1 MLYFLKKFVLIFICF
16 LTLTTIVP
24 WNTLETKAASTSWLE
39 QELDG
44 NEAFITE
51 TERVLSK
58 NREDITLADLETIQ
72 ELDIYGDASSIPD
85 KISDYKNLN
94 TLLALN
100 GTISE
105 IPTSITKLTKL
116 TRINVDNNNF
126 QEFPMILLQMP
137 SLSSIEINRNKIK
150 EIPSEITTLSPH
162 LGSLDVRYNELIT
175 LPDNIFTTEWE
186 SKLSLLT
193 TGNQLVSDIPAD
205 WLDNFN
211 QADNMLEFYNNPPND
226 YHQKQD
232 QLTYSGAR
240 IEVPLNTDLK
250 TLTPDKTKLGLKS
263 GRTLFEQHEFMYY
276 DDGTSNNILTN
287 GVATATGNGYITI
300 KSTLSTNSNPFAK
313 VRVPI
318 TVTPPVKGGDVTV
331 QYKDTTGVVLADS
344 ITLSGNVGENYTTTA
359 KTIAGYSLTT
369 TPTNANGTF
378 STNPQTVTYTYKKD
392 PIAQPVTVNYIDTD
406 GKTIAPTE
414 TLSGNVGE
422 NYTTTAKTIDGYSLT
437 TTPTNANGTFS
448 TNPQTV
454 TYTYKKDPIAQ
465 PVTVNYIDTDG
476 KTIAPTET
484 LSGNVGENYTTTA
497 KTIDGYSLTTTP
509 ANANGTFSTNPQ
521 TVTYTYTKD
530 PIAQPVTVNYIDTDG
545 KTIAPSET
553 LTGNISENYT
563 TTAKTIDG
571 YSLTTTPTNA
581 KGTFSTEPQ
590 IINYIYAKNA
600 ETAQPITVNY
610 RNSTGQKIAKSEVL
624 TGNIGESYS
633 TQPKTIAGYT
643 LTTIPP
649 NAKGTFTTNA
659 QTVTYM
665 YTPIAISALPVT
677 VNYLDENGKEIADS
691 VVLNGRVGEAYNTLA
706 KEIDGY
712 TLIKTPTNANGV
724 FSAEAQSI
732 DYIYRKNKPV
742 VIVNPPIKNPIIKI
756 DSSTNV
762 IKEETSV
769 LPKTGDSNPYNDFLA
784 GILLLSS
791 AMFLWKNHK

>member
-1 MLYFLKKFVLIFICF
+1 MKKFVLIFICF

-85 KISDYKNLN
+85 KISDYKNPN

-137 SLSSIEINRNKIK
+137 SLSSIEVNRNKIK

-205 WLDNFN
+205 WLDDFN

-232 QLTYSGAR
+232 QLTYTGAR
-240 IEVPLNTDLK
+240 LEVPLNTDLK

-331 QYKDTTGVVLADS
+331 QYKDTTGAVLADS
-344 ITLSGNVGENYTTTA
+344 T
-359 KTIAGYSLTT
+359 
-369 TPTNANGTF
+369 
-378 STNPQTVTYTYKKD
+378 
-392 PIAQPVTVNYIDTD
+392 
-406 GKTIAPTE
+406 
-414 TLSGNVGE
+414 
-422 NYTTTAKTIDGYSLT
+422 
-437 TTPTNANGTFS
+437 
-448 TNPQTV
+448 
-454 TYTYKKDPIAQ
+454 
-465 PVTVNYIDTDG
+465 
-476 KTIAPTET
+476 T

-545 KTIAPSET
+545 KTIAPTET
-553 LTGNISENYT
+553 LSGNIGENYT
-563 TTAKTIDG
+563 TTAKTIQG
-571 YSLTTTPTNA
+571 YTLTTTPANA
-581 KGTFSTEPQ
+581 NGTFSTEAQ
-590 IINYIYAKNA
+590 IINYIYEKNPDL
-600 ETAQPITVNY
+600 AQPITVDY
-610 RNSTGQKIAKSEVL
+610 RSSTGQKIAKSEVL

-643 LTTIPP
+643 LTTTPP

-659 QTVTYM
+659 QTVTYV

-724 FSAEAQSI
+724 FTAEAQSI

-742 VIVNPPIKNPIIKI
+742 VIVNPPIKNPVIKI
-756 DSSTNV
+756 NSSTNV

-791 AMFLWKNHK
+791 AMFLWKKHK

>member
-359 KTIAGYSLTT
+359 KTI
-369 TPTNANGTF
+369 
-378 STNPQTVTYTYKKD
+378 
-392 PIAQPVTVNYIDTD
+392 
-406 GKTIAPTE
+406 
-414 TLSGNVGE
+414 
-422 NYTTTAKTIDGYSLT
+422 DGYSLT
-437 TTPTNANGTFS
+437 TTPANANGTFS

-571 YSLTTTPTNA
+571 YSLTTTPANA

>member
-211 QADNMLEFYNNPPND
+211 QADNMLEFYNNPPSD

-344 ITLSGNVGENYTTTA
+344 I
-359 KTIAGYSLTT
+359 
-369 TPTNANGTF
+369 
-378 STNPQTVTYTYKKD
+378 
-392 PIAQPVTVNYIDTD
+392 
-406 GKTIAPTE
+406 

-571 YSLTTTPTNA
+571 YSLTTTPANA

-769 LPKTGDSNPYNDFLA
+769 LPKTAIPIHTMTFWQEFYYYLQRCFFGKIINKNRKDTFLF
-784 GILLLSS
+784 G
-791 AMFLWKNHK
+791 

>member
-44 NEAFITE
+44 NEAFIIE

-85 KISDYKNLN
+85 KISDYKNLH

-137 SLSSIEINRNKIK
+137 SLSSIEVNRNKIK

-240 IEVPLNTDLK
+240 LEVPLNTDLK

-331 QYKDTTGVVLADS
+331 QYKDTTGAVLADS
-344 ITLSGNVGENYTTTA
+344 T
-359 KTIAGYSLTT
+359 
-369 TPTNANGTF
+369 
-378 STNPQTVTYTYKKD
+378 
-392 PIAQPVTVNYIDTD
+392 
-406 GKTIAPTE
+406 

-454 TYTYKKDPIAQ
+454 TYTYTKDPIAQ

-484 LSGNVGENYTTTA
+484 LSGNIGENYTTTA
-497 KTIDGYSLTTTP
+497 KTIQGYTLTTTP
-509 ANANGTFSTNPQ
+509 A
-521 TVTYTYTKD
+521 
-530 PIAQPVTVNYIDTDG
+530 
-545 KTIAPSET
+545 
-553 LTGNISENYT
+553 
-563 TTAKTIDG
+563 
-571 YSLTTTPTNA
+571 NA
-581 KGTFSTEPQ
+581 KGTFSTEAQ
-590 IINYIYAKNA
+590 IINYIYEKNPDL
-600 ETAQPITVNY
+600 AQPITVNY
-610 RNSTGQKIAKSEVL
+610 RSSTGQKISKSEVL

-643 LTTIPP
+643 LTTTPP

-659 QTVTYM
+659 QTVTYV

-712 TLIKTPTNANGV
+712 TLIKTPTNAKGV

-732 DYIYRKNKPV
+732 DYIYCKNKPV

-756 DSSTNV
+756 NSSTNV
-762 IKEETSV
+762 IKEETST

>member
-116 TRINVDNNNF
+116 TRINLDNNNF

-137 SLSSIEINRNKIK
+137 SLSSIEVNRNKIK

-205 WLDNFN
+205 WLDDFN

-232 QLTYSGAR
+232 QLTYTGAR
-240 IEVPLNTDLK
+240 LEVPLNTDLK

-331 QYKDTTGVVLADS
+331 QYKDTTGAVLAD
-344 ITLSGNVGENYTTTA
+344 YT
-359 KTIAGYSLTT
+359 
-369 TPTNANGTF
+369 
-378 STNPQTVTYTYKKD
+378 
-392 PIAQPVTVNYIDTD
+392 
-406 GKTIAPTE
+406 

-454 TYTYKKDPIAQ
+454 TYTYTKDPIAQ
-465 PVTVNYIDTDG
+465 PVTVSYIDTDG

-484 LSGNVGENYTTTA
+484 LSGNIGENYTTTP
-497 KTIDGYSLTTTP
+497 KTIQGYTLTTTP
-509 ANANGTFSTNPQ
+509 A
-521 TVTYTYTKD
+521 
-530 PIAQPVTVNYIDTDG
+530 
-545 KTIAPSET
+545 
-553 LTGNISENYT
+553 
-563 TTAKTIDG
+563 
-571 YSLTTTPTNA
+571 NA
-581 KGTFSTEPQ
+581 KGTFSTEAQ
-590 IINYIYAKNA
+590 IINYIYEKNPDL
-600 ETAQPITVNY
+600 AQPVTVDY
-610 RNSTGQKIAKSEVL
+610 RSSTGQKIAKSEVL
-624 TGNIGESYS
+624 TGNIGASYS

-643 LTTIPP
+643 LTTTPP

-659 QTVTYM
+659 QTVTYV

-691 VVLNGRVGEAYNTLA
+691 VVLNGHVGEAYNTLA

-756 DSSTNV
+756 NSSTNV

-791 AMFLWKNHK
+791 AMFLWKKHK

>member
-1 MLYFLKKFVLIFICF
+1 MKKFVLIFICF

-44 NEAFITE
+44 NEAFIIE

-85 KISDYKNLN
+85 KISDYKNLH

-116 TRINVDNNNF
+116 TRINLDNNNF

-137 SLSSIEINRNKIK
+137 SLSSIEVNRNKIK

-211 QADNMLEFYNNPPND
+211 QADNMLEFYSNPPND

-240 IEVPLNTDLK
+240 LEVPLNTDLK

-313 VRVPI
+313 VQVPI

-331 QYKDTTGVVLADS
+331 QYKDTTGAVLADS
-344 ITLSGNVGENYTTTA
+344 TTL
-359 KTIAGYSLTT
+359 
-369 TPTNANGTF
+369 F
-378 STNPQTVTYTYKKD
+378 
-392 PIAQPVTVNYIDTD
+392 
-406 GKTIAPTE
+406 
-414 TLSGNVGE
+414 
-422 NYTTTAKTIDGYSLT
+422 
-437 TTPTNANGTFS
+437 
-448 TNPQTV
+448 
-454 TYTYKKDPIAQ
+454 
-465 PVTVNYIDTDG
+465 
-476 KTIAPTET
+476 
-484 LSGNVGENYTTTA
+484 GNVGENYTTTA

-545 KTIAPSET
+545 KTIAPTET
-553 LTGNISENYT
+553 LSGNIGENYT
-563 TTAKTIDG
+563 TTAKTIQG
-571 YSLTTTPTNA
+571 YTLTTTPANA

-590 IINYIYAKNA
+590 IINYIYEKNPDL
-600 ETAQPITVNY
+600 AQPITVNY
-610 RNSTGQKIAKSEVL
+610 RSSTGQKIAKSEVL

-643 LTTIPP
+643 LTTTPP

-659 QTVTYM
+659 QTVTYV

-712 TLIKTPTNANGV
+712 TLIKTPTNAKGV

-732 DYIYRKNKPV
+732 DYIYCKNKPV

-756 DSSTNV
+756 NSSTNV
-762 IKEETSV
+762 IKEETST

>member
-1 MLYFLKKFVLIFICF
+1 MKKFVLIFICF

-137 SLSSIEINRNKIK
+137 SLSSIEVNRNKIK

-205 WLDNFN
+205 WLDDFN

-232 QLTYSGAR
+232 QLTYTGAR
-240 IEVPLNTDLK
+240 LEVPLNTDLK

-331 QYKDTTGVVLADS
+331 QYKDTTGAVLADS
-344 ITLSGNVGENYTTTA
+344 T
-359 KTIAGYSLTT
+359 
-369 TPTNANGTF
+369 
-378 STNPQTVTYTYKKD
+378 
-392 PIAQPVTVNYIDTD
+392 
-406 GKTIAPTE
+406 

-454 TYTYKKDPIAQ
+454 TYTYTKDPIAQ

-484 LSGNVGENYTTTA
+484 LSGNIGENYTTTA
-497 KTIDGYSLTTTP
+497 KTIQGYTLTTTP
-509 ANANGTFSTNPQ
+509 A
-521 TVTYTYTKD
+521 
-530 PIAQPVTVNYIDTDG
+530 
-545 KTIAPSET
+545 
-553 LTGNISENYT
+553 
-563 TTAKTIDG
+563 
-571 YSLTTTPTNA
+571 NA

-590 IINYIYAKNA
+590 IINYIYEKNPDL
-600 ETAQPITVNY
+600 AQPITVDY
-610 RNSTGQKIAKSEVL
+610 RSSTGQKIAKSEVL
-624 TGNIGESYS
+624 TGNIGASYS

-643 LTTIPP
+643 LTTTPP

-659 QTVTYM
+659 QTVTYV

-724 FSAEAQSI
+724 FTAEAQSI

-742 VIVNPPIKNPIIKI
+742 VIVNPPIKNPVIKI
-756 DSSTNV
+756 NSSTNV

-791 AMFLWKNHK
+791 AMFLWKKHK

>member
-1 MLYFLKKFVLIFICF
+1 MKKFVLIFICF

-44 NEAFITE
+44 NEAFIIE

-85 KISDYKNLN
+85 KISDYKNLH

-116 TRINVDNNNF
+116 TRINLDNNNF

-137 SLSSIEINRNKIK
+137 SLSSIEVNRNKIK

-240 IEVPLNTDLK
+240 LEVPLNTDLK

-313 VRVPI
+313 VQVPI

-331 QYKDTTGVVLADS
+331 QYKDTTGAVLADS
-344 ITLSGNVGENYTTTA
+344 TTL
-359 KTIAGYSLTT
+359 
-369 TPTNANGTF
+369 F
-378 STNPQTVTYTYKKD
+378 
-392 PIAQPVTVNYIDTD
+392 
-406 GKTIAPTE
+406 
-414 TLSGNVGE
+414 
-422 NYTTTAKTIDGYSLT
+422 
-437 TTPTNANGTFS
+437 
-448 TNPQTV
+448 
-454 TYTYKKDPIAQ
+454 
-465 PVTVNYIDTDG
+465 
-476 KTIAPTET
+476 
-484 LSGNVGENYTTTA
+484 GNVGENYTTTA

-545 KTIAPSET
+545 KTIAPTET
-553 LTGNISENYT
+553 LSGNIGENYT
-563 TTAKTIDG
+563 TTAKTIQG
-571 YSLTTTPTNA
+571 YTLTTTPANA
-581 KGTFSTEPQ
+581 KGTFSTEAQ
-590 IINYIYAKNA
+590 IINYIYEKNPDL
-600 ETAQPITVNY
+600 AQPITVDY
-610 RNSTGQKIAKSEVL
+610 RSSTGQKIAKSEVL

-633 TQPKTIAGYT
+633 TQPKTIDGYT
-643 LTTIPP
+643 LTTTPP

-659 QTVTYM
+659 QTVTYV

-691 VVLNGRVGEAYNTLA
+691 VVLNGHVGEAYNTLA

-732 DYIYRKNKPV
+732 DYLYRKNKPV
-742 VIVNPPIKNPIIKI
+742 VIVNPPIKNPVIKI
-756 DSSTNV
+756 NSSTNV

-791 AMFLWKNHK
+791 AMFLWKKHK

>member
-1 MLYFLKKFVLIFICF
+1 MKKFVLIFICF

-44 NEAFITE
+44 NEAFIIE

-85 KISDYKNLN
+85 KISDYKNLH

-116 TRINVDNNNF
+116 TRINLDNNNF

-137 SLSSIEINRNKIK
+137 SLSSIEVNRNKIK

-240 IEVPLNTDLK
+240 LEVPLNTDLK

-313 VRVPI
+313 VQVPI

-331 QYKDTTGVVLADS
+331 QYKDTTGAVLADS
-344 ITLSGNVGENYTTTA
+344 T
-359 KTIAGYSLTT
+359 
-369 TPTNANGTF
+369 
-378 STNPQTVTYTYKKD
+378 
-392 PIAQPVTVNYIDTD
+392 
-406 GKTIAPTE
+406 

-454 TYTYKKDPIAQ
+454 TYTYTKDPIAQ

-484 LSGNVGENYTTTA
+484 LSGNIGENYTTTA
-497 KTIDGYSLTTTP
+497 KTIQGYTLTTTP
-509 ANANGTFSTNPQ
+509 A
-521 TVTYTYTKD
+521 
-530 PIAQPVTVNYIDTDG
+530 
-545 KTIAPSET
+545 
-553 LTGNISENYT
+553 
-563 TTAKTIDG
+563 
-571 YSLTTTPTNA
+571 NA
-581 KGTFSTEPQ
+581 KGTFSTEAQ
-590 IINYIYAKNA
+590 IINYIYEKNPDL
-600 ETAQPITVNY
+600 AQPITVDY
-610 RNSTGQKIAKSEVL
+610 RSSTGQKISKSEVL

-643 LTTIPP
+643 LTTTPP

-659 QTVTYM
+659 QTVTYV

-691 VVLNGRVGEAYNTLA
+691 VVLNGHVGEAYNTLA

-732 DYIYRKNKPV
+732 DYLYRKNKPV
-742 VIVNPPIKNPIIKI
+742 VIVNPPIKNPVIKI
-756 DSSTNV
+756 NSSTNV

-791 AMFLWKNHK
+791 AMFLWKKHK

>member
-1 MLYFLKKFVLIFICF
+1 MKKFVLIFICF

-359 KTIAGYSLTT
+359 KTI
-369 TPTNANGTF
+369 
-378 STNPQTVTYTYKKD
+378 
-392 PIAQPVTVNYIDTD
+392 
-406 GKTIAPTE
+406 
-414 TLSGNVGE
+414 
-422 NYTTTAKTIDGYSLT
+422 DGYSLT
-437 TTPTNANGTFS
+437 TTPTNSNGTFS

-530 PIAQPVTVNYIDTDG
+530 PITQPVTVNYIDTDG

-571 YSLTTTPTNA
+571 YSLTTTPANA

>member
-1 MLYFLKKFVLIFICF
+1 MKKFVLIFICF

-85 KISDYKNLN
+85 KISDYKNLH

-116 TRINVDNNNF
+116 TRINLDNNNF

-137 SLSSIEINRNKIK
+137 SLSSIEVNRNKIK

-205 WLDNFN
+205 WLDDFN

-232 QLTYSGAR
+232 QLTYTGAR
-240 IEVPLNTDLK
+240 LEVPLNTDLK

-331 QYKDTTGVVLADS
+331 QYKDTTGAVLADS
-344 ITLSGNVGENYTTTA
+344 TTLSGNVGE
-359 KTIAGYSLTT
+359 I
-369 TPTNANGTF
+369 
-378 STNPQTVTYTYKKD
+378 
-392 PIAQPVTVNYIDTD
+392 
-406 GKTIAPTE
+406 
-414 TLSGNVGE
+414 
-422 NYTTTAKTIDGYSLT
+422 YTTTAKTIDGYSLT
-437 TTPTNANGTFS
+437 TTS
-448 TNPQTV
+448 
-454 TYTYKKDPIAQ
+454 
-465 PVTVNYIDTDG
+465 
-476 KTIAPTET
+476 
-484 LSGNVGENYTTTA
+484 
-497 KTIDGYSLTTTP
+497 

-545 KTIAPSET
+545 KTIAPTET
-553 LTGNISENYT
+553 LSGNIGENYT
-563 TTAKTIDG
+563 TTAKTIQG
-571 YSLTTTPTNA
+571 YTLTTTPANA

-590 IINYIYAKNA
+590 IINYIYEKNPDL
-600 ETAQPITVNY
+600 AQPITVNY
-610 RNSTGQKIAKSEVL
+610 RSSTGQKIAKSEVL

-643 LTTIPP
+643 LTTPPP

-659 QTVTYM
+659 QTVTYV

-756 DSSTNV
+756 NSSTNV
-762 IKEETSV
+762 IKEETST

>member
-1 MLYFLKKFVLIFICF
+1 MKKFVLIFICF

-137 SLSSIEINRNKIK
+137 SLSSIEVNRNKIK

-205 WLDNFN
+205 WLDDFN

-232 QLTYSGAR
+232 QLTYTGAR
-240 IEVPLNTDLK
+240 LEVPLNTDLK

-331 QYKDTTGVVLADS
+331 QYKDTTGAVLADS
-344 ITLSGNVGENYTTTA
+344 T
-359 KTIAGYSLTT
+359 
-369 TPTNANGTF
+369 
-378 STNPQTVTYTYKKD
+378 
-392 PIAQPVTVNYIDTD
+392 
-406 GKTIAPTE
+406 

-454 TYTYKKDPIAQ
+454 TYTYTKDPIAQ

-484 LSGNVGENYTTTA
+484 LSGNIGENYTTTA
-497 KTIDGYSLTTTP
+497 KTIQGYTLTTTP
-509 ANANGTFSTNPQ
+509 A
-521 TVTYTYTKD
+521 
-530 PIAQPVTVNYIDTDG
+530 
-545 KTIAPSET
+545 
-553 LTGNISENYT
+553 
-563 TTAKTIDG
+563 
-571 YSLTTTPTNA
+571 NA
-581 KGTFSTEPQ
+581 KGTFSTEAQ
-590 IINYIYAKNA
+590 IINYIYEKNPDL
-600 ETAQPITVNY
+600 AQPITVDY
-610 RNSTGQKIAKSEVL
+610 RSPTDQKISKSEVL

-643 LTTIPP
+643 LTTTPP

-659 QTVTYM
+659 QTVTYV

-724 FSAEAQSI
+724 FTAEAQSI

-742 VIVNPPIKNPIIKI
+742 VIVNPPIKNPVIKI
-756 DSSTNV
+756 NSSTNV

-791 AMFLWKNHK
+791 AMFLWKKHK

>member
-137 SLSSIEINRNKIK
+137 SLSSIEVNRNKIK

-205 WLDNFN
+205 WLDDFN

-232 QLTYSGAR
+232 QLTYTGAR
-240 IEVPLNTDLK
+240 LEVPLNTDLK

-331 QYKDTTGVVLADS
+331 QYKDTTGAVLAD
-344 ITLSGNVGENYTTTA
+344 YT
-359 KTIAGYSLTT
+359 
-369 TPTNANGTF
+369 
-378 STNPQTVTYTYKKD
+378 
-392 PIAQPVTVNYIDTD
+392 
-406 GKTIAPTE
+406 

-454 TYTYKKDPIAQ
+454 TYTYTKDPIAQ

-484 LSGNVGENYTTTA
+484 LSGNIGENYTTTA
-497 KTIDGYSLTTTP
+497 KTIQGYTLTTTP
-509 ANANGTFSTNPQ
+509 ANA
-521 TVTYTYTKD
+521 
-530 PIAQPVTVNYIDTDG
+530 
-545 KTIAPSET
+545 
-553 LTGNISENYT
+553 
-563 TTAKTIDG
+563 
-571 YSLTTTPTNA
+571 
-581 KGTFSTEPQ
+581 KGSFSTEAQ
-590 IINYIYAKNA
+590 IINYIYEKNPDL
-600 ETAQPITVNY
+600 AQPITVDY
-610 RNSTGQKIAKSEVL
+610 RSSTGQKISKSEVL

-643 LTTIPP
+643 LTTTPP

-659 QTVTYM
+659 QTVTYV

-724 FSAEAQSI
+724 FTAEAQSI

-742 VIVNPPIKNPIIKI
+742 VIVNPPIKNPVIKI
-756 DSSTNV
+756 NSSTNV

-791 AMFLWKNHK
+791 AMFLWKKHK

>member
-1 MLYFLKKFVLIFICF
+1 MKKFVLIFICF

-85 KISDYKNLN
+85 KISDYKNLH

-116 TRINVDNNNF
+116 TRINLDNNNF

-137 SLSSIEINRNKIK
+137 SLSSIEVNRNKIK

-232 QLTYSGAR
+232 QLTYTGAR
-240 IEVPLNTDLK
+240 LEVPLNTDLK

-331 QYKDTTGVVLADS
+331 QYKDTTGAVLADS
-344 ITLSGNVGENYTTTA
+344 TTLSGNV
-359 KTIAGYSLTT
+359 
-369 TPTNANGTF
+369 
-378 STNPQTVTYTYKKD
+378 D
-392 PIAQPVTVNYIDTD
+392 
-406 GKTIAPTE
+406 
-414 TLSGNVGE
+414 E

-437 TTPTNANGTFS
+437 TTS
-448 TNPQTV
+448 
-454 TYTYKKDPIAQ
+454 
-465 PVTVNYIDTDG
+465 
-476 KTIAPTET
+476 
-484 LSGNVGENYTTTA
+484 
-497 KTIDGYSLTTTP
+497 

-545 KTIAPSET
+545 KTIAPTET
-553 LTGNISENYT
+553 LSGNIGENYT
-563 TTAKTIDG
+563 TTAKTIQG
-571 YSLTTTPTNA
+571 YTLTTTPANA
-581 KGTFSTEPQ
+581 KGTFSTEAQ
-590 IINYIYAKNA
+590 IINYIYEKNPDL
-600 ETAQPITVNY
+600 AQPITVNY
-610 RNSTGQKIAKSEVL
+610 RSSTGQKIAKSEIL
-624 TGNIGESYS
+624 TGNIGASYS

-643 LTTIPP
+643 LTTTPP

-659 QTVTYM
+659 QTVTYV

-756 DSSTNV
+756 NSSTNV
-762 IKEETSV
+762 IKEETST

>member
-1 MLYFLKKFVLIFICF
+1 MKKFVLIFICF

-359 KTIAGYSLTT
+359 KTI
-369 TPTNANGTF
+369 
-378 STNPQTVTYTYKKD
+378 
-392 PIAQPVTVNYIDTD
+392 
-406 GKTIAPTE
+406 
-414 TLSGNVGE
+414 
-422 NYTTTAKTIDGYSLT
+422 
-437 TTPTNANGTFS
+437 
-448 TNPQTV
+448 
-454 TYTYKKDPIAQ
+454 
-465 PVTVNYIDTDG
+465 
-476 KTIAPTET
+476 
-484 LSGNVGENYTTTA
+484 
-497 KTIDGYSLTTTP
+497 DGYSLTTTP

-571 YSLTTTPTNA
+571 YSLTTTPANA

-712 TLIKTPTNANGV
+712 TLIKTPTNSNGV

>member
-1 MLYFLKKFVLIFICF
+1 M
-16 LTLTTIVP
+16 LTTIVP

-44 NEAFITE
+44 NEAFIIE

-85 KISDYKNLN
+85 KISDYKNLH

-137 SLSSIEINRNKIK
+137 SLSSIEVNRNKIK

-205 WLDNFN
+205 WLDDFN

-232 QLTYSGAR
+232 QLTYTGAR
-240 IEVPLNTDLK
+240 LEVPLNTDLK

-313 VRVPI
+313 VQVPI

-331 QYKDTTGVVLADS
+331 QYKDTTGAVLAGS
-344 ITLSGNVGENYTTTA
+344 TTL
-359 KTIAGYSLTT
+359 
-369 TPTNANGTF
+369 F
-378 STNPQTVTYTYKKD
+378 
-392 PIAQPVTVNYIDTD
+392 
-406 GKTIAPTE
+406 
-414 TLSGNVGE
+414 
-422 NYTTTAKTIDGYSLT
+422 
-437 TTPTNANGTFS
+437 
-448 TNPQTV
+448 
-454 TYTYKKDPIAQ
+454 
-465 PVTVNYIDTDG
+465 
-476 KTIAPTET
+476 
-484 LSGNVGENYTTTA
+484 GNVGENYTTTA

-545 KTIAPSET
+545 KTIAPTET
-553 LTGNISENYT
+553 LSGNIGENYT
-563 TTAKTIDG
+563 TTAKTIQG
-571 YSLTTTPTNA
+571 YTLTTTPANA
-581 KGTFSTEPQ
+581 KGTFSTEAQ
-590 IINYIYAKNA
+590 IINYIYEKNPDL
-600 ETAQPITVNY
+600 AQPITVDY
-610 RNSTGQKIAKSEVL
+610 RSSTGQKIAKSEVL

-633 TQPKTIAGYT
+633 TQPKTIDGYT
-643 LTTIPP
+643 LTTTPP

-659 QTVTYM
+659 QTVTYV

-691 VVLNGRVGEAYNTLA
+691 VVLNGHVGEAYNTLA

-732 DYIYRKNKPV
+732 DYLYRKNKPV
-742 VIVNPPIKNPIIKI
+742 VIVNPPIKNPVIKI
-756 DSSTNV
+756 NSSTNV

-791 AMFLWKNHK
+791 AMFLWKKHK

>member
-44 NEAFITE
+44 NEAFIIE

-85 KISDYKNLN
+85 KISDYKNLH

-116 TRINVDNNNF
+116 TRINLDNNNF

-137 SLSSIEINRNKIK
+137 SLSSIEVNRNKIK

-240 IEVPLNTDLK
+240 LEVPLNTDLK

-331 QYKDTTGVVLADS
+331 QYKDTTGAVLADS
-344 ITLSGNVGENYTTTA
+344 TTLSGNVGENYTTTA
-359 KTIAGYSLTT
+359 KTI
-369 TPTNANGTF
+369 
-378 STNPQTVTYTYKKD
+378 
-392 PIAQPVTVNYIDTD
+392 
-406 GKTIAPTE
+406 E
-414 TLSGNVGE
+414 
-422 NYTTTAKTIDGYSLT
+422 
-437 TTPTNANGTFS
+437 
-448 TNPQTV
+448 
-454 TYTYKKDPIAQ
+454 
-465 PVTVNYIDTDG
+465 
-476 KTIAPTET
+476 
-484 LSGNVGENYTTTA
+484 
-497 KTIDGYSLTTTP
+497 GYSLTTTP

-545 KTIAPSET
+545 KTIAPTET
-553 LTGNISENYT
+553 LSGNIGENYT
-563 TTAKTIDG
+563 TTAKTIQG
-571 YSLTTTPTNA
+571 YTLTTTPANA
-581 KGTFSTEPQ
+581 KGNFSTEAQ
-590 IINYIYAKNA
+590 IINYIYEKNPDL
-600 ETAQPITVNY
+600 AQPITVDY
-610 RNSTGQKIAKSEVL
+610 RSSTGQKISKSEVL

-643 LTTIPP
+643 LTTTPP

-659 QTVTYM
+659 QTVTYV

-724 FSAEAQSI
+724 FTAEAQSI

-742 VIVNPPIKNPIIKI
+742 VIVNPPIKNPVIKI
-756 DSSTNV
+756 NSSTNV

-791 AMFLWKNHK
+791 AMFLWKKHK

>member
-1 MLYFLKKFVLIFICF
+1 MKKFVLIFICF

-85 KISDYKNLN
+85 KISDYKNLH

-116 TRINVDNNNF
+116 TRINLDNNNF

-137 SLSSIEINRNKIK
+137 FLSSIEVNRNKIK

-232 QLTYSGAR
+232 QLTYTGAR
-240 IEVPLNTDLK
+240 LEVPLNTDLK

-331 QYKDTTGVVLADS
+331 QYKDTTGAVLADS
-344 ITLSGNVGENYTTTA
+344 T
-359 KTIAGYSLTT
+359 
-369 TPTNANGTF
+369 
-378 STNPQTVTYTYKKD
+378 
-392 PIAQPVTVNYIDTD
+392 
-406 GKTIAPTE
+406 
-414 TLSGNVGE
+414 
-422 NYTTTAKTIDGYSLT
+422 
-437 TTPTNANGTFS
+437 
-448 TNPQTV
+448 
-454 TYTYKKDPIAQ
+454 
-465 PVTVNYIDTDG
+465 
-476 KTIAPTET
+476 T

-509 ANANGTFSTNPQ
+509 ANANGTFSTE
-521 TVTYTYTKD
+521 
-530 PIAQPVTVNYIDTDG
+530 A
-545 KTIAPSET
+545 
-553 LTGNISENYT
+553 
-563 TTAKTIDG
+563 
-571 YSLTTTPTNA
+571 
-581 KGTFSTEPQ
+581 Q
-590 IINYIYAKNA
+590 IINYIYEKNPDL
-600 ETAQPITVNY
+600 AQPITVNY
-610 RNSTGQKIAKSEVL
+610 RSSTGQKIAKSEIL
-624 TGNIGESYS
+624 TGNIGASYS

-643 LTTIPP
+643 LTTTPP

-659 QTVTYM
+659 QTVTYV

-756 DSSTNV
+756 NSSTNV
-762 IKEETSV
+762 IKEETST

>member
-1 MLYFLKKFVLIFICF
+1 MKKFVLIFICF
-16 LTLTTIVP
+16 LMLTTIVP

-44 NEAFITE
+44 NEAFIIE

-85 KISDYKNLN
+85 KISDYKNLH

-137 SLSSIEINRNKIK
+137 SLSSIEVNRNKIK

-240 IEVPLNTDLK
+240 LEVPLNTDLK

-331 QYKDTTGVVLADS
+331 QYKDTTGAVLADS
-344 ITLSGNVGENYTTTA
+344 T
-359 KTIAGYSLTT
+359 
-369 TPTNANGTF
+369 
-378 STNPQTVTYTYKKD
+378 
-392 PIAQPVTVNYIDTD
+392 
-406 GKTIAPTE
+406 

-454 TYTYKKDPIAQ
+454 TYTYTKDPIGQ
-465 PVTVNYIDTDG
+465 LVTVNYIDTDG

-484 LSGNVGENYTTTA
+484 LSGNIGENYTTTP
-497 KTIDGYSLTTTP
+497 KTIQGYTLTTTP
-509 ANANGTFSTNPQ
+509 A
-521 TVTYTYTKD
+521 
-530 PIAQPVTVNYIDTDG
+530 
-545 KTIAPSET
+545 
-553 LTGNISENYT
+553 
-563 TTAKTIDG
+563 
-571 YSLTTTPTNA
+571 NA

-590 IINYIYAKNA
+590 IINYIYEKNPDL
-600 ETAQPITVNY
+600 AQPITVDY
-610 RNSTGQKIAKSEVL
+610 RSSTGQKIAKSEVL
-624 TGNIGESYS
+624 TGNIGASYS

-643 LTTIPP
+643 LTTTPP

-659 QTVTYM
+659 QTVTYV

-712 TLIKTPTNANGV
+712 TLIKTPTNAKGV

-732 DYIYRKNKPV
+732 DYIYCKNKPV

-756 DSSTNV
+756 NSSTNV
-762 IKEETSV
+762 IKEETST

>member
-1 MLYFLKKFVLIFICF
+1 MKKFVLIFICF

-116 TRINVDNNNF
+116 TRINLDNNNF

-137 SLSSIEINRNKIK
+137 SLSSIEVNRNKIK

-205 WLDNFN
+205 WLDDFN

-232 QLTYSGAR
+232 QLTYTGAR
-240 IEVPLNTDLK
+240 LEVPLNTDLK

-287 GVATATGNGYITI
+287 GVATDTGNGYITI

-331 QYKDTTGVVLADS
+331 QYKDTTGAVLADS
-344 ITLSGNVGENYTTTA
+344 T
-359 KTIAGYSLTT
+359 
-369 TPTNANGTF
+369 
-378 STNPQTVTYTYKKD
+378 
-392 PIAQPVTVNYIDTD
+392 
-406 GKTIAPTE
+406 

-454 TYTYKKDPIAQ
+454 TYTYTKDPIAQ

-484 LSGNVGENYTTTA
+484 LSGNIGENYTTTA
-497 KTIDGYSLTTTP
+497 KTIQGYTLTTTP
-509 ANANGTFSTNPQ
+509 A
-521 TVTYTYTKD
+521 
-530 PIAQPVTVNYIDTDG
+530 
-545 KTIAPSET
+545 
-553 LTGNISENYT
+553 
-563 TTAKTIDG
+563 
-571 YSLTTTPTNA
+571 NA
-581 KGTFSTEPQ
+581 KGTFSTEAQ
-590 IINYIYAKNA
+590 IINYIYEKNPDI
-600 ETAQPITVNY
+600 AQPITVNY
-610 RNSTGQKIAKSEVL
+610 MSSTGQKIAKSEVL
-624 TGNIGESYS
+624 TGQVGEPYS

-643 LTTIPP
+643 LTTEPR
-649 NAKGTFTTNA
+649 NAKGTFTTNP

-691 VVLNGRVGEAYNTLA
+691 VVLTGNVGDSYDTLA
-706 KEIDGY
+706 KKIDGY
-712 TLIKTPTNANGV
+712 TLIETPENASGM
-724 FSAEAQSI
+724 FLAEAQSI
-732 DYIYRKNKPV
+732 NYVYHKNEQ
-742 VIVNPPIKNPIIKI
+742 IEIINPPIKKSTITVNSENNIIK
-756 DSSTNV
+756 
-762 IKEETSV
+762 ETTAA
-769 LPKTGDSNPYNDFLA
+769 LPPTGDSGSDNALIV

-791 AMFLWKNHK
+791 AMLLWKTRK

>member
-1 MLYFLKKFVLIFICF
+1 MKKFVLIFICF

-126 QEFPMILLQMP
+126 QEFPMILLQIP
-137 SLSSIEINRNKIK
+137 SLSSIEVNRNKIK

-205 WLDNFN
+205 WLDDFN

-232 QLTYSGAR
+232 QLTYTGAR
-240 IEVPLNTDLK
+240 LEVPLNTDLK

-331 QYKDTTGVVLADS
+331 QYKDTTGAVLADS
-344 ITLSGNVGENYTTTA
+344 T
-359 KTIAGYSLTT
+359 
-369 TPTNANGTF
+369 
-378 STNPQTVTYTYKKD
+378 
-392 PIAQPVTVNYIDTD
+392 
-406 GKTIAPTE
+406 
-414 TLSGNVGE
+414 
-422 NYTTTAKTIDGYSLT
+422 
-437 TTPTNANGTFS
+437 
-448 TNPQTV
+448 
-454 TYTYKKDPIAQ
+454 
-465 PVTVNYIDTDG
+465 
-476 KTIAPTET
+476 T

-545 KTIAPSET
+545 KTIAPTET
-553 LTGNISENYT
+553 LSGNIGENYT
-563 TTAKTIDG
+563 TTAKTIQG
-571 YSLTTTPTNA
+571 YTLTTTPANA
-581 KGTFSTEPQ
+581 KGTFSTEAQ
-590 IINYIYAKNA
+590 IINYIYEKNPDL
-600 ETAQPITVNY
+600 AQPITVDY
-610 RNSTGQKIAKSEVL
+610 RSSTGQKIAKSEVL

-643 LTTIPP
+643 LTTTPP

-659 QTVTYM
+659 QTVTYV

-742 VIVNPPIKNPIIKI
+742 VIVNPPIKNPVIKI
-756 DSSTNV
+756 NSSTNV

-791 AMFLWKNHK
+791 AMFLWKKHK

>member
-1 MLYFLKKFVLIFICF
+1 MKKFVLIFICF

-44 NEAFITE
+44 NEAFIIE

-85 KISDYKNLN
+85 KISDYKNLH

-116 TRINVDNNNF
+116 TRINLDNNNF

-137 SLSSIEINRNKIK
+137 SLSSIEVNRNKIK

-240 IEVPLNTDLK
+240 LEVPLNTDLK

-263 GRTLFEQHEFMYY
+263 SRTLFEQHEFMYY

-331 QYKDTTGVVLADS
+331 QYKDTTGAVLAD
-344 ITLSGNVGENYTTTA
+344 YT
-359 KTIAGYSLTT
+359 
-369 TPTNANGTF
+369 
-378 STNPQTVTYTYKKD
+378 
-392 PIAQPVTVNYIDTD
+392 
-406 GKTIAPTE
+406 

-454 TYTYKKDPIAQ
+454 TYTYTKDPIAQ

-484 LSGNVGENYTTTA
+484 LSGNIGENYTTTA
-497 KTIDGYSLTTTP
+497 KTIQGYTLTTTP
-509 ANANGTFSTNPQ
+509 ANA
-521 TVTYTYTKD
+521 
-530 PIAQPVTVNYIDTDG
+530 
-545 KTIAPSET
+545 
-553 LTGNISENYT
+553 
-563 TTAKTIDG
+563 
-571 YSLTTTPTNA
+571 
-581 KGTFSTEPQ
+581 KGSFSTEAQ
-590 IINYIYAKNA
+590 IINYIYEKNPDL
-600 ETAQPITVNY
+600 AQPITVDY
-610 RNSTGQKIAKSEVL
+610 RSSTGQKISKSEVL

-643 LTTIPP
+643 LTTTPP

-659 QTVTYM
+659 QTVTYV

-724 FSAEAQSI
+724 FTAEAQSI

-742 VIVNPPIKNPIIKI
+742 VIVNPPIKNPVIKI
-756 DSSTNV
+756 NSSTNV

-791 AMFLWKNHK
+791 AMFLWKKHK

>member
-1 MLYFLKKFVLIFICF
+1 MLKYKIQGVLYFLKKFVLIFICF

-137 SLSSIEINRNKIK
+137 SLSSIEVNRNKIK
-150 EIPSEITTLSPH
+150 EIPSEVTTLSPH

-205 WLDNFN
+205 WLDDFN

-232 QLTYSGAR
+232 QLTYTGAR
-240 IEVPLNTDLK
+240 LEVPLNTDLK

-331 QYKDTTGVVLADS
+331 QYKDTTGAVLADS
-344 ITLSGNVGENYTTTA
+344 T
-359 KTIAGYSLTT
+359 
-369 TPTNANGTF
+369 
-378 STNPQTVTYTYKKD
+378 
-392 PIAQPVTVNYIDTD
+392 
-406 GKTIAPTE
+406 

-437 TTPTNANGTFS
+437 TTS
-448 TNPQTV
+448 
-454 TYTYKKDPIAQ
+454 
-465 PVTVNYIDTDG
+465 
-476 KTIAPTET
+476 
-484 LSGNVGENYTTTA
+484 
-497 KTIDGYSLTTTP
+497 

-545 KTIAPSET
+545 KTIAPTET
-553 LTGNISENYT
+553 LSGNIGENYT
-563 TTAKTIDG
+563 TTAKTIQG
-571 YSLTTTPTNA
+571 YTLTTTPANA
-581 KGTFSTEPQ
+581 KGTFSTEAQ
-590 IINYIYAKNA
+590 IINYIYEKNPDL
-600 ETAQPITVNY
+600 AQPITVNY
-610 RNSTGQKIAKSEVL
+610 RSSTGQKIAKSEVL

-659 QTVTYM
+659 QTVTYV

-742 VIVNPPIKNPIIKI
+742 VIVNPPIKNPVIKI
-756 DSSTNV
+756 NSSTNV

>member
-1 MLYFLKKFVLIFICF
+1 MKKFVLIFICF

-116 TRINVDNNNF
+116 TRINLDNNNF

-137 SLSSIEINRNKIK
+137 SLSSIEVNRNKIK

-205 WLDNFN
+205 WLDDFN

-232 QLTYSGAR
+232 QLTYTGAR
-240 IEVPLNTDLK
+240 LEVPLNTDLK

-318 TVTPPVKGGDVTV
+318 TVTPPVKGGDVIV
-331 QYKDTTGVVLADS
+331 QYKDTTGAVLADS
-344 ITLSGNVGENYTTTA
+344 T
-359 KTIAGYSLTT
+359 
-369 TPTNANGTF
+369 
-378 STNPQTVTYTYKKD
+378 
-392 PIAQPVTVNYIDTD
+392 
-406 GKTIAPTE
+406 

-454 TYTYKKDPIAQ
+454 TYTYTKDPIAQ

-484 LSGNVGENYTTTA
+484 LSGNIGENYTTTA
-497 KTIDGYSLTTTP
+497 KTIQGYTLTTTP
-509 ANANGTFSTNPQ
+509 ANA
-521 TVTYTYTKD
+521 
-530 PIAQPVTVNYIDTDG
+530 
-545 KTIAPSET
+545 
-553 LTGNISENYT
+553 
-563 TTAKTIDG
+563 
-571 YSLTTTPTNA
+571 
-581 KGTFSTEPQ
+581 KGSFSTEAQ
-590 IINYIYAKNA
+590 IINYIYEKNPDL
-600 ETAQPITVNY
+600 AQPITVDY
-610 RNSTGQKIAKSEVL
+610 RSSTGQKISKSEVL

-643 LTTIPP
+643 LTTTPP

-659 QTVTYM
+659 QTVTYV

-724 FSAEAQSI
+724 FTAEAQSI

-742 VIVNPPIKNPIIKI
+742 VIVNPPIKNPVIKI
-756 DSSTNV
+756 NSSTNV

-791 AMFLWKNHK
+791 AMFLWKKHK

>member
-1 MLYFLKKFVLIFICF
+1 MKKFVLIFICF

-250 TLTPDKTKLGLKS
+250 TLTPDKTKLGLKT

-359 KTIAGYSLTT
+359 KTI
-369 TPTNANGTF
+369 
-378 STNPQTVTYTYKKD
+378 
-392 PIAQPVTVNYIDTD
+392 
-406 GKTIAPTE
+406 
-414 TLSGNVGE
+414 
-422 NYTTTAKTIDGYSLT
+422 DGYSLT
-437 TTPTNANGTFS
+437 TTPT
-448 TNPQTV
+448 
-454 TYTYKKDPIAQ
+454 
-465 PVTVNYIDTDG
+465 
-476 KTIAPTET
+476 
-484 LSGNVGENYTTTA
+484 
-497 KTIDGYSLTTTP
+497 
-509 ANANGTFSTNPQ
+509 NANGTFSTNPQ

-571 YSLTTTPTNA
+571 YSLTTTPANA

>member
-1 MLYFLKKFVLIFICF
+1 MKKFVLIFICF

-85 KISDYKNLN
+85 KISDYKNLH

-137 SLSSIEINRNKIK
+137 SLSSIEVNRNKIK

-205 WLDNFN
+205 WLDDFN

-232 QLTYSGAR
+232 QLTYTGAR
-240 IEVPLNTDLK
+240 LEVPLNTDLK

-331 QYKDTTGVVLADS
+331 QYKDTTGAVLADS
-344 ITLSGNVGENYTTTA
+344 T
-359 KTIAGYSLTT
+359 
-369 TPTNANGTF
+369 
-378 STNPQTVTYTYKKD
+378 
-392 PIAQPVTVNYIDTD
+392 
-406 GKTIAPTE
+406 
-414 TLSGNVGE
+414 
-422 NYTTTAKTIDGYSLT
+422 
-437 TTPTNANGTFS
+437 
-448 TNPQTV
+448 
-454 TYTYKKDPIAQ
+454 
-465 PVTVNYIDTDG
+465 
-476 KTIAPTET
+476 T

-545 KTIAPSET
+545 KTIAPTET
-553 LTGNISENYT
+553 LSGNIGENYT
-563 TTAKTIDG
+563 TTAKTIQG
-571 YSLTTTPTNA
+571 YTLTTTPANA
-581 KGTFSTEPQ
+581 KGTFSTEAQ
-590 IINYIYAKNA
+590 IINYIYEKNPDL
-600 ETAQPITVNY
+600 AQPITVDY
-610 RNSTGQKIAKSEVL
+610 RSSTGQKIAKSEVL

-643 LTTIPP
+643 LTTTPP

-659 QTVTYM
+659 QTVTYV

-706 KEIDGY
+706 KEVDGY

-756 DSSTNV
+756 NSSTNV
-762 IKEETSV
+762 IKEETST

-791 AMFLWKNHK
+791 AMFLWKKHK

>member
-116 TRINVDNNNF
+116 TRINLDNNNF

-137 SLSSIEINRNKIK
+137 SLSSIEVNRNKIK

-232 QLTYSGAR
+232 QLTYTGAR
-240 IEVPLNTDLK
+240 LEVPLNTDLK

-331 QYKDTTGVVLADS
+331 QYKDTTGAVLADS
-344 ITLSGNVGENYTTTA
+344 T
-359 KTIAGYSLTT
+359 
-369 TPTNANGTF
+369 
-378 STNPQTVTYTYKKD
+378 
-392 PIAQPVTVNYIDTD
+392 
-406 GKTIAPTE
+406 
-414 TLSGNVGE
+414 
-422 NYTTTAKTIDGYSLT
+422 
-437 TTPTNANGTFS
+437 
-448 TNPQTV
+448 
-454 TYTYKKDPIAQ
+454 
-465 PVTVNYIDTDG
+465 
-476 KTIAPTET
+476 T

-530 PIAQPVTVNYIDTDG
+530 PIAQPVTVNYIDADG
-545 KTIAPSET
+545 KTIAPTET
-553 LTGNISENYT
+553 LSGNIGENYT
-563 TTAKTIDG
+563 TTAKTIQG
-571 YSLTTTPTNA
+571 YTLTTTPANA
-581 KGTFSTEPQ
+581 KGTFSTEAQ
-590 IINYIYAKNA
+590 IINYIYEKNPDL
-600 ETAQPITVNY
+600 AQPITVNY
-610 RNSTGQKIAKSEVL
+610 MSSTGQKIAKSEVL
-624 TGNIGESYS
+624 TGQVGDPYS

-643 LTTIPP
+643 LTTEPR
-649 NAKGTFTTNA
+649 NAKGIFTTNP

-691 VVLNGRVGEAYNTLA
+691 VVLTGNVGDSYDTLA
-706 KEIDGY
+706 KKIDGY
-712 TLIKTPTNANGV
+712 TLIETPKNASGM
-724 FSAEAQSI
+724 FLAEAQSI
-732 DYIYRKNKPV
+732 NYVYHKNEQ
-742 VIVNPPIKNPIIKI
+742 IEIINPPIKKSTITVNSENNIIK
-756 DSSTNV
+756 
-762 IKEETSV
+762 ETTAA
-769 LPKTGDSNPYNDFLA
+769 LPPTGDSGSDNALFV

-791 AMFLWKNHK
+791 AMLLWKTRK

>member
-250 TLTPDKTKLGLKS
+250 TLTPDKTKLGLKT

-344 ITLSGNVGENYTTTA
+344 I
-359 KTIAGYSLTT
+359 
-369 TPTNANGTF
+369 
-378 STNPQTVTYTYKKD
+378 
-392 PIAQPVTVNYIDTD
+392 
-406 GKTIAPTE
+406 

-530 PIAQPVTVNYIDTDG
+530 PKAQPVTVNYIDTDG

-571 YSLTTTPTNA
+571 YSLTTTPANA

>member
-1 MLYFLKKFVLIFICF
+1 MLKYKIQGVLYFLKKFVLIFICF

-137 SLSSIEINRNKIK
+137 SLSSIEVNRNKIK

-205 WLDNFN
+205 WLDDFN

-240 IEVPLNTDLK
+240 LEVPLNTDLK

-287 GVATATGNGYITI
+287 GVATARGNGYITI

-331 QYKDTTGVVLADS
+331 QYKDTTGAVLADS
-344 ITLSGNVGENYTTTA
+344 T
-359 KTIAGYSLTT
+359 
-369 TPTNANGTF
+369 
-378 STNPQTVTYTYKKD
+378 
-392 PIAQPVTVNYIDTD
+392 
-406 GKTIAPTE
+406 

-454 TYTYKKDPIAQ
+454 TYTYTKDPIAQ

-484 LSGNVGENYTTTA
+484 LSGNIGENYTTTA
-497 KTIDGYSLTTTP
+497 KTIQGYTLTTTP
-509 ANANGTFSTNPQ
+509 ANA
-521 TVTYTYTKD
+521 
-530 PIAQPVTVNYIDTDG
+530 
-545 KTIAPSET
+545 
-553 LTGNISENYT
+553 
-563 TTAKTIDG
+563 
-571 YSLTTTPTNA
+571 
-581 KGTFSTEPQ
+581 KGSFSTEAQ
-590 IINYIYAKNA
+590 IINYIYEKNPDL
-600 ETAQPITVNY
+600 AQPITVDY
-610 RNSTGQKIAKSEVL
+610 RSSTGQKISKSEVL

-643 LTTIPP
+643 LTTTPP

-659 QTVTYM
+659 QTVTYV

-677 VNYLDENGKEIADS
+677 VNYLDENGKEIAES

-724 FSAEAQSI
+724 FTAEAQSI

-742 VIVNPPIKNPIIKI
+742 VIVNPPIKNPVIKI
-756 DSSTNV
+756 NSSTNV

-791 AMFLWKNHK
+791 AMFLWKKHK

>member
-1 MLYFLKKFVLIFICF
+1 MKKFVLIFICF

-250 TLTPDKTKLGLKS
+250 TLTPDKTKLGLKT

-359 KTIAGYSLTT
+359 KTI
-369 TPTNANGTF
+369 
-378 STNPQTVTYTYKKD
+378 
-392 PIAQPVTVNYIDTD
+392 
-406 GKTIAPTE
+406 
-414 TLSGNVGE
+414 
-422 NYTTTAKTIDGYSLT
+422 DGYSLT

-476 KTIAPTET
+476 KTIAP
-484 LSGNVGENYTTTA
+484 
-497 KTIDGYSLTTTP
+497 
-509 ANANGTFSTNPQ
+509 
-521 TVTYTYTKD
+521 
-530 PIAQPVTVNYIDTDG
+530 
-545 KTIAPSET
+545 SET

-571 YSLTTTPTNA
+571 YSLTTTPANA

>member
-85 KISDYKNLN
+85 KISDYKNLH

-105 IPTSITKLTKL
+105 IPTSITKLKKL
-116 TRINVDNNNF
+116 TRINLDNNNF

-137 SLSSIEINRNKIK
+137 SLSSIEVNRNKIK

-232 QLTYSGAR
+232 QLTYTGAR
-240 IEVPLNTDLK
+240 LEGPLNTDLK

-331 QYKDTTGVVLADS
+331 QYKDTTGAVLADS
-344 ITLSGNVGENYTTTA
+344 T
-359 KTIAGYSLTT
+359 
-369 TPTNANGTF
+369 
-378 STNPQTVTYTYKKD
+378 
-392 PIAQPVTVNYIDTD
+392 
-406 GKTIAPTE
+406 

-437 TTPTNANGTFS
+437 TTS
-448 TNPQTV
+448 
-454 TYTYKKDPIAQ
+454 
-465 PVTVNYIDTDG
+465 
-476 KTIAPTET
+476 
-484 LSGNVGENYTTTA
+484 
-497 KTIDGYSLTTTP
+497 

-545 KTIAPSET
+545 KTIAPTET
-553 LTGNISENYT
+553 LSGNIGENYT
-563 TTAKTIDG
+563 TTAKTIQG
-571 YSLTTTPTNA
+571 YTLTTTPANA

-590 IINYIYAKNA
+590 IINYIYEKNPDL
-600 ETAQPITVNY
+600 AQPITVNY
-610 RNSTGQKIAKSEVL
+610 RSSTGQKIAKSEVL

-643 LTTIPP
+643 LTTTPP

-659 QTVTYM
+659 QTVTYV

-756 DSSTNV
+756 NSSTNV
-762 IKEETSV
+762 IKEETST

>member
-1 MLYFLKKFVLIFICF
+1 MKKFVLIFICF

-44 NEAFITE
+44 NEAFIIE

-85 KISDYKNLN
+85 KISDYKNLH

-116 TRINVDNNNF
+116 TRINLDNNNF

-137 SLSSIEINRNKIK
+137 SLSSIEVNRNKIK

-232 QLTYSGAR
+232 QLTYTGAR
-240 IEVPLNTDLK
+240 LEVPLNTDLK

-318 TVTPPVKGGDVTV
+318 TVIPPVKGGDVTV
-331 QYKDTTGVVLADS
+331 QYKDTTGAVLADS
-344 ITLSGNVGENYTTTA
+344 T
-359 KTIAGYSLTT
+359 
-369 TPTNANGTF
+369 
-378 STNPQTVTYTYKKD
+378 
-392 PIAQPVTVNYIDTD
+392 
-406 GKTIAPTE
+406 
-414 TLSGNVGE
+414 
-422 NYTTTAKTIDGYSLT
+422 
-437 TTPTNANGTFS
+437 
-448 TNPQTV
+448 
-454 TYTYKKDPIAQ
+454 
-465 PVTVNYIDTDG
+465 
-476 KTIAPTET
+476 T

-545 KTIAPSET
+545 KTIAPTET
-553 LTGNISENYT
+553 LSGNIGENYT
-563 TTAKTIDG
+563 TTAKTIQG
-571 YSLTTTPTNA
+571 YTLTTTPANA
-581 KGTFSTEPQ
+581 KGTFSTEAQ
-590 IINYIYAKNA
+590 IINYIYEKNPDL
-600 ETAQPITVNY
+600 AQPITVDY
-610 RNSTGQKIAKSEVL
+610 RSSTGQKISKSEVL

-643 LTTIPP
+643 LTTTPP

-659 QTVTYM
+659 QTVTYV

-691 VVLNGRVGEAYNTLA
+691 VVLNGHVGEAYNTLA

-724 FSAEAQSI
+724 FTAEAQSI

-742 VIVNPPIKNPIIKI
+742 VIVNPPIKNPVIKI
-756 DSSTNV
+756 NSSTNV

-791 AMFLWKNHK
+791 AMFLWKKHK

>member
-1 MLYFLKKFVLIFICF
+1 MKKFVLIFICF

-359 KTIAGYSLTT
+359 KTIDGYSLTT
-369 TPTNANGTF
+369 TPTNSNGTF

-437 TTPTNANGTFS
+437 TTS
-448 TNPQTV
+448 
-454 TYTYKKDPIAQ
+454 
-465 PVTVNYIDTDG
+465 
-476 KTIAPTET
+476 
-484 LSGNVGENYTTTA
+484 
-497 KTIDGYSLTTTP
+497 

-571 YSLTTTPTNA
+571 YSLTTTPANA

>member
-1 MLYFLKKFVLIFICF
+1 MLKYKIQGVLYFLKKFVLIFICF

-116 TRINVDNNNF
+116 TRINLDNNNF

-137 SLSSIEINRNKIK
+137 SLSSIEVNRNKIK

-205 WLDNFN
+205 WLDDFN

-232 QLTYSGAR
+232 QLTYTGAR
-240 IEVPLNTDLK
+240 LEVPLNTDLK

-331 QYKDTTGVVLADS
+331 QYKDTTGAVLADS
-344 ITLSGNVGENYTTTA
+344 T
-359 KTIAGYSLTT
+359 
-369 TPTNANGTF
+369 
-378 STNPQTVTYTYKKD
+378 
-392 PIAQPVTVNYIDTD
+392 
-406 GKTIAPTE
+406 

-454 TYTYKKDPIAQ
+454 TYTYTKDPIAQ

-484 LSGNVGENYTTTA
+484 LSGNIGENYTTTA
-497 KTIDGYSLTTTP
+497 KTIQGYTLTTTP
-509 ANANGTFSTNPQ
+509 ANA
-521 TVTYTYTKD
+521 
-530 PIAQPVTVNYIDTDG
+530 
-545 KTIAPSET
+545 
-553 LTGNISENYT
+553 
-563 TTAKTIDG
+563 
-571 YSLTTTPTNA
+571 
-581 KGTFSTEPQ
+581 KGSFSTEAQ
-590 IINYIYAKNA
+590 IINYIYEKNPDL
-600 ETAQPITVNY
+600 AQPITVDY
-610 RNSTGQKIAKSEVL
+610 RSSTGQKISKSEVL

-643 LTTIPP
+643 LTTTPP

-659 QTVTYM
+659 QTVTYV

-724 FSAEAQSI
+724 FTAEAQSI

-742 VIVNPPIKNPIIKI
+742 VIVNPPIKNPVIKI
-756 DSSTNV
+756 NSSTNV

-791 AMFLWKNHK
+791 AMFLWKKHK

>member
-1 MLYFLKKFVLIFICF
+1 M
-16 LTLTTIVP
+16 LTTIVP

-44 NEAFITE
+44 NEAFIIE

-85 KISDYKNLN
+85 KISDYKNLH

-137 SLSSIEINRNKIK
+137 SLSSIEVNRNKIK

-240 IEVPLNTDLK
+240 LEVPLNTDLK

-331 QYKDTTGVVLADS
+331 QYKDTTGAVLADS
-344 ITLSGNVGENYTTTA
+344 TTL
-359 KTIAGYSLTT
+359 
-369 TPTNANGTF
+369 F
-378 STNPQTVTYTYKKD
+378 
-392 PIAQPVTVNYIDTD
+392 
-406 GKTIAPTE
+406 
-414 TLSGNVGE
+414 
-422 NYTTTAKTIDGYSLT
+422 
-437 TTPTNANGTFS
+437 
-448 TNPQTV
+448 
-454 TYTYKKDPIAQ
+454 
-465 PVTVNYIDTDG
+465 
-476 KTIAPTET
+476 
-484 LSGNVGENYTTTA
+484 GNVGENYTTTA

-545 KTIAPSET
+545 KTIAPTET
-553 LTGNISENYT
+553 LSGNIGENYT
-563 TTAKTIDG
+563 TTPKTIQG
-571 YSLTTTPTNA
+571 YTLTTTPANA

-590 IINYIYAKNA
+590 IINYIYEKNPDL
-600 ETAQPITVNY
+600 AQPITVNY
-610 RNSTGQKIAKSEVL
+610 RSSTGQKIAKSEVL

-643 LTTIPP
+643 LTTTPP

-659 QTVTYM
+659 QTVTYV

-724 FSAEAQSI
+724 FTAEAQSI

-742 VIVNPPIKNPIIKI
+742 VIVNPPIKNPVIKI
-756 DSSTNV
+756 NSSTNV

-791 AMFLWKNHK
+791 AMFLWKKHK

>member
-1 MLYFLKKFVLIFICF
+1 MKKFVLIFICF

-44 NEAFITE
+44 NEAFIIE

-85 KISDYKNLN
+85 KISDYKNLH

-137 SLSSIEINRNKIK
+137 SLSSIEVNRNKIK

-240 IEVPLNTDLK
+240 LEVPLNTDLK

-331 QYKDTTGVVLADS
+331 QYKDTTGAVLADS
-344 ITLSGNVGENYTTTA
+344 T
-359 KTIAGYSLTT
+359 
-369 TPTNANGTF
+369 
-378 STNPQTVTYTYKKD
+378 
-392 PIAQPVTVNYIDTD
+392 
-406 GKTIAPTE
+406 

-454 TYTYKKDPIAQ
+454 TYTYTKDPIAQ

-484 LSGNVGENYTTTA
+484 LSGNIGENYTTTA
-497 KTIDGYSLTTTP
+497 KTIQGYTLTTTP
-509 ANANGTFSTNPQ
+509 A
-521 TVTYTYTKD
+521 
-530 PIAQPVTVNYIDTDG
+530 
-545 KTIAPSET
+545 
-553 LTGNISENYT
+553 
-563 TTAKTIDG
+563 
-571 YSLTTTPTNA
+571 NA
-581 KGTFSTEPQ
+581 KGTFSTEAQ
-590 IINYIYAKNA
+590 IINYIYEKNPDL
-600 ETAQPITVNY
+600 AQPITVNY
-610 RNSTGQKIAKSEVL
+610 RSSTGQKISKSEVL

-643 LTTIPP
+643 LTTTPP

-659 QTVTYM
+659 QTVTYV

-712 TLIKTPTNANGV
+712 TLIKTPTNAKGV

-732 DYIYRKNKPV
+732 DYIYCKNKPV

-756 DSSTNV
+756 NSSTNV
-762 IKEETSV
+762 IKEETST

>member
-1 MLYFLKKFVLIFICF
+1 MKKFVLIFICF

-211 QADNMLEFYNNPPND
+211 QADNMLEFYNNPTSD

-359 KTIAGYSLTT
+359 KTI
-369 TPTNANGTF
+369 
-378 STNPQTVTYTYKKD
+378 
-392 PIAQPVTVNYIDTD
+392 
-406 GKTIAPTE
+406 
-414 TLSGNVGE
+414 
-422 NYTTTAKTIDGYSLT
+422 
-437 TTPTNANGTFS
+437 
-448 TNPQTV
+448 
-454 TYTYKKDPIAQ
+454 
-465 PVTVNYIDTDG
+465 
-476 KTIAPTET
+476 
-484 LSGNVGENYTTTA
+484 
-497 KTIDGYSLTTTP
+497 DGYSLTTTP

-571 YSLTTTPTNA
+571 YSLTTTPANA

>member
-1 MLYFLKKFVLIFICF
+1 MKKFVLIFICF

-116 TRINVDNNNF
+116 TRINLDNNNF

-137 SLSSIEINRNKIK
+137 SLSSIEVNRNKIK

-205 WLDNFN
+205 WLDDFN

-232 QLTYSGAR
+232 QLTYTGAR
-240 IEVPLNTDLK
+240 LEVPLNTDLK

-331 QYKDTTGVVLADS
+331 QYKDTTGAVLADS
-344 ITLSGNVGENYTTTA
+344 T
-359 KTIAGYSLTT
+359 
-369 TPTNANGTF
+369 
-378 STNPQTVTYTYKKD
+378 
-392 PIAQPVTVNYIDTD
+392 
-406 GKTIAPTE
+406 

-454 TYTYKKDPIAQ
+454 TYTYTKDPIAQ

-484 LSGNVGENYTTTA
+484 LSGNIGENYTTTA
-497 KTIDGYSLTTTP
+497 KTIQGYTLTTTP
-509 ANANGTFSTNPQ
+509 ANA
-521 TVTYTYTKD
+521 
-530 PIAQPVTVNYIDTDG
+530 
-545 KTIAPSET
+545 
-553 LTGNISENYT
+553 
-563 TTAKTIDG
+563 
-571 YSLTTTPTNA
+571 
-581 KGTFSTEPQ
+581 KGSFSTEAQ
-590 IINYIYAKNA
+590 IINYIYEKNPDL
-600 ETAQPITVNY
+600 AQPITVDY
-610 RNSTGQKIAKSEVL
+610 RSSTGPKISKSEVL

-643 LTTIPP
+643 LTTTPP
-649 NAKGTFTTNA
+649 NAKGTFTTNT
-659 QTVTYM
+659 QTVTYV

-724 FSAEAQSI
+724 FTAEAQSI

-742 VIVNPPIKNPIIKI
+742 VIVNPPIKNPVIKI
-756 DSSTNV
+756 NSSTNV

-791 AMFLWKNHK
+791 AMFLWKKHK

>member
-1 MLYFLKKFVLIFICF
+1 MKKFVLIFICF

-263 GRTLFEQHEFMYY
+263 GRALFEQHEFMYY

-359 KTIAGYSLTT
+359 KTI
-369 TPTNANGTF
+369 
-378 STNPQTVTYTYKKD
+378 
-392 PIAQPVTVNYIDTD
+392 
-406 GKTIAPTE
+406 
-414 TLSGNVGE
+414 
-422 NYTTTAKTIDGYSLT
+422 DGYSLT
-437 TTPTNANGTFS
+437 TTPTNSNGTFS

-509 ANANGTFSTNPQ
+509 A
-521 TVTYTYTKD
+521 
-530 PIAQPVTVNYIDTDG
+530 
-545 KTIAPSET
+545 
-553 LTGNISENYT
+553 
-563 TTAKTIDG
+563 
-571 YSLTTTPTNA
+571 NA

>member
-1 MLYFLKKFVLIFICF
+1 MKKFVLIFICF

-359 KTIAGYSLTT
+359 KTI
-369 TPTNANGTF
+369 
-378 STNPQTVTYTYKKD
+378 
-392 PIAQPVTVNYIDTD
+392 
-406 GKTIAPTE
+406 
-414 TLSGNVGE
+414 
-422 NYTTTAKTIDGYSLT
+422 DGYSLT

-509 ANANGTFSTNPQ
+509 A
-521 TVTYTYTKD
+521 
-530 PIAQPVTVNYIDTDG
+530 
-545 KTIAPSET
+545 
-553 LTGNISENYT
+553 
-563 TTAKTIDG
+563 
-571 YSLTTTPTNA
+571 NA

-712 TLIKTPTNANGV
+712 TLIKTPTNSNGV